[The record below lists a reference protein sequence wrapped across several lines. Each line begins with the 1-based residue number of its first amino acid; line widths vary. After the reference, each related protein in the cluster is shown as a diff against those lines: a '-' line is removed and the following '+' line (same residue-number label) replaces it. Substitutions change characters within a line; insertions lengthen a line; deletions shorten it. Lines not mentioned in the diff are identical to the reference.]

1 MFHYA
6 RPHPFVHVLSFQGH
20 RTLRR
25 MVTGSALILLGI
37 GYLLKEQGLISGN
50 DLWLIAPFAIALSGA
65 VRLVTS
71 PGLVSAVRAVLRLAI
86 AAYLVVVIEHIGG
99 WTFAATWPVL
109 LIALGIGMVVHAV
122 FGRRLREE
130 PNW

>member
-1 MFHYA
+1 MFHYS
-6 RPHPFVHVLSFQGH
+6 RPHPYVHVLRLHGH

-37 GYLLKEQGLISGN
+37 GYLLREQGLISGR

-71 PGLVSAVRAVLRLAI
+71 PGVISAVRAVLRLAI

-99 WTFAATWPVL
+99 WTFATTWPVL
-109 LIALGIGMVVHAV
+109 LIALGVGMVAHAM

>member
-1 MFHYA
+1 MFHYS
-6 RPHPFVHVLSFQGH
+6 RPHPYVHVLRLHGH

-25 MVTGSALILLGI
+25 VVTGSALILLGI
-37 GYLLKEQGLISGN
+37 GYLLKEQGLISAN
-50 DLWLIAPFAIALSGA
+50 DLWLIAPFAIAVSGA

-71 PGLVSAVRAVLRLAI
+71 PGVLSAVRAVLRLAI

-109 LIALGIGMVVHAV
+109 LIAVGVGMVSHAM

>member
-1 MFHYA
+1 MFHYS
-6 RPHPFVHVLSFQGH
+6 RPHPYVHVLRLHGH

-37 GYLLKEQGLISGN
+37 GYLLREQGLISGN

-65 VRLVTS
+65 ARLVAS
-71 PGLVSAVRAVLRLAI
+71 PGVISAVRAVLRLAI

-99 WTFAATWPVL
+99 WTFATTWPVL
-109 LIALGIGMVVHAV
+109 LIALGVGMVAHAM